1 MMARA
6 AELKE
11 LDDDELELR
20 LQANRKELLSL
31 RFQVATGQLD
41 NVSRIHQVRRD
52 IARAL
57 TEMRAREIAAAEALL
72 EEDRW

>member
-1 MMARA
+1 MARA